1 MENMY
6 VSASTKKTVKMLQD
20 LIDLATE
27 YKVEQQYMNAA
38 HNLCGKMEDNI
49 TARDTL

>member
-20 LIDLATE
+20 LIDLAT
-27 YKVEQQYMNAA
+27 
-38 HNLCGKMEDNI
+38 
-49 TARDTL
+49 